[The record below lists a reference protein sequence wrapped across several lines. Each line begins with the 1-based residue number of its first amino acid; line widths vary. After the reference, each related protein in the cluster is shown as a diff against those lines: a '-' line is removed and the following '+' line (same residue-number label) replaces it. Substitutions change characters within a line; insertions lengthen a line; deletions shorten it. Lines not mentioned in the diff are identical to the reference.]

1 MSDSKAIPQRSDIEE
16 QHKWNLADLYE
27 NDEAWEADY
36 QRVLDLIKSASK
48 FTGHLSESPETMYE
62 CLHTRSELQII
73 LSRLYQYSFLCKD
86 LDNRV
91 SKYQALN
98 ERAAALSAEAGAA
111 FSFVEPELLAL
122 DETKLRQMAD
132 QFPKTDEYDFY
143 VKELIRSKEHIRSEE
158 VEEVLA
164 LSSLVT
170 RGPDAIFSMLD
181 DADIKYP
188 SVKDE
193 DGHEV
198 QLTKQRVVKLLESS
212 DPRVRKDAH
221 NAFYSVYRDHTNTL
235 GASLASAV
243 NTDLFYIKTRKYE
256 TCLESAL
263 DGNNIP
269 LDVYHSLIETTEK
282 NLDGLH
288 AYVELRR
295 RLLKLDK
302 IHSYDMVC
310 PLFPD
315 EDYEVS
321 WDDAVRQTLEATVP
335 LGDEYQKNL
344 KAAFDSRWVDVWET
358 EGKGSGAYNSH
369 TYSEHPFVLMNYSN
383 TVDNMF
389 TLAHE
394 MGHAMHSHLTNH
406 TQPFPKSHYSIFVA
420 EVASTLNEGL
430 LLNYLLKKGADDGQR
445 LYLLNR
451 AIDNAAGTFFNQI
464 LYGHF
469 ELDIHTEVEQGGAL
483 SPDLMTKLWRDLT
496 QKYFGP
502 GFTVDDLTPLKWS
515 RIPHFYHSFYVY
527 QYATSFAASQAILDK
542 FLGGDNA
549 LIEKYLTML
558 RAGASDYPIELL
570 KICGIDMTKPAPIEA
585 TLKLFAEQVAEVDRL
600 TS

>member
-1 MSDSKAIPQRSDIEE
+1 MSNSKKIPQRADIDD

-27 NDEAWEADY
+27 NDEAWETDY
-36 QRVLDLIKSASK
+36 HQVLDLIKSASG
-48 FTGHLSESPETMYE
+48 FAGRLSESSRTMYE

-73 LSRLYQYSFLCKD
+73 LSRLYQYSFLNKD

-98 ERAAALSAEAGAA
+98 ERAAALSAQAGAA
-111 FSFVEPELLAL
+111 FSFIEPELLAI
-122 DETKLRQMAD
+122 DETKLRKMAD

-143 VKELIRSKEHIRSEE
+143 IKELIRSKEHIRSEE

-193 DGHEV
+193 DGNDI
-198 QLTKQRVVKLLESS
+198 QLTKQRVVKLLDSA

-221 NAFYSVYRDHTNTL
+221 EAFYSVYRDHANTL
-235 GASLASAV
+235 GASLAASV
-243 NTDLFYIKTRKYE
+243 NTDLFYIKTRRYDS
-256 TCLESAL
+256 CLASSL
-263 DGNNIP
+263 DGDNIP

-288 AYVELRR
+288 AYVELRK

-302 IHSYDMVC
+302 IHSYDMFC
-310 PLFPD
+310 PLFPN

-321 WDDAVRQTLEATVP
+321 WGDAIRQTLEATAP
-335 LGDEYQKNL
+335 LGAEYQKNL

-358 EGKGSGAYNSH
+358 EGKGGGAYNSH
-369 TYSEHPFVLMNYSN
+369 TYSEHPFVLMNYNN

-394 MGHAMHSHLTNH
+394 MGHSMHSHLTNH

-430 LLNYLLKKGADDGQR
+430 LLDYLLKKVTDDGQR

-451 AIDNAAGTFFNQI
+451 AIDNAVGTFFNQI

-469 ELDIHTEVEQGGAL
+469 ELDIHTEVEKGGAL

-496 QKYFGP
+496 QKYYGP
-502 GFTVDDLTPLKWS
+502 GITVDDLTPLKWS

-527 QYATSFAASQAILDK
+527 QYATSFAASQAILSK
-542 FLGGDNA
+542 FLGGDDA

-570 KICGIDMTKPAPIEA
+570 KICGIDMSTPAPIEA
-585 TLKLFAEQVAEVDRL
+585 MLKLFAEQVAEVDRL
-600 TS
+600 TK

>member
-1 MSDSKAIPQRSDIEE
+1 MSGILVRQGGQRNPTYCYCHTQPTTTCLLICTKARPIFVSQAANPKVKEGKKMSDSKAIPQRADIEE

-36 QRVLDLIKSASK
+36 NRVLDLIKSAAK
-48 FTGHLSESPETMYE
+48 FSGRLAESPKTMYE

-91 SKYQALN
+91 SKYQALTD
-98 ERAAALSAEAGAA
+98 RAAALSAQAGAA
-111 FSFVEPELLAL
+111 FSFIEPELLAI
-122 DETKLRQMAD
+122 DETKLRKMAD

-143 VKELIRSKEHIRSEE
+143 IKELIRSKAHIRSEE

-170 RGPDAIFSMLD
+170 RGPDNIFSMLD

-193 DGHEV
+193 DGNEV
-198 QLTKQRVVKLLESS
+198 QLTKQRVVKLLESA

-221 NAFYSVYRDHTNTL
+221 AAFYSVYREHTNTL
-235 GASLASAV
+235 GASLASSV
-243 NTDLFYIKTRKYE
+243 NTDLFYIKTRRYNS
-256 TCLESAL
+256 CLESAL
-263 DGNNIP
+263 DGDNIP

-288 AYVELRR
+288 TYVELRK

-302 IHSYDMVC
+302 IHSYDMMC

-335 LGDEYQKNL
+335 LGTEYQKNL

-369 TYSEHPFVLMNYSN
+369 TYSAHPFVLMNYNN

-394 MGHAMHSHLTNH
+394 MGHSMHSHLTNH

-420 EVASTLNEGL
+420 EVASTLRSRERRRSL
-430 LLNYLLKKGADDGQR
+430 ARPDDQAVARYDAEILRPR
-445 LYLLNR
+445 LHGR
-451 AIDNAAGTFFNQI
+451 WSDAAQVVAGTAFLPFV
-464 LYGHF
+464 LC
-469 ELDIHTEVEQGGAL
+469 L
-483 SPDLMTKLWRDLT
+483 SVRDLVCRFT
-496 QKYFGP
+496 GDP
-502 GFTVDDLTPLKWS
+502 G
-515 RIPHFYHSFYVY
+515 
-527 QYATSFAASQAILDK
+527 
-542 FLGGDNA
+542 
-549 LIEKYLTML
+549 
-558 RAGASDYPIELL
+558 
-570 KICGIDMTKPAPIEA
+570 
-585 TLKLFAEQVAEVDRL
+585 QVPWRR
-600 TS
+600 